1 MTEVQKVSKLLDDAK
16 DICEILVQTSKE
28 DMELKLEDF
37 QRLEGIMKILVTK
50 VAKYKIFLKETDPEK
65 QIYGPKMR
73 EKIKNL
79 CEKYETLDAVYEEEL
94 KFVFQHIKD
103 RYELELKR
111 KSESAKLQKEMELE
125 RKIQEGRLETL
136 QEEQKR
142 QENLKEKNEAIR
154 EKEYE
159 LKLKLDIERNEKE
172 ALMNKIIEAYKLQEN
187 KYNFNKSSVNKFM
200 AIFDGFEQM
209 ASNTSLGDFKF
220 CTNNIKT
227 LFLTISG
234 DPSALKYR
242 FIRLQNNSFLD
253 SFGSRPGA
261 ISILWGGGFRLLS
274 DKKSYKYWRKLKSEI
289 SSLGDLPEYSLCLYM
304 DEPDPL
310 QNYDAWISWI
320 DWLSSLVRVMSDIS
334 KLITNISSK
343 ENLMELLR
351 EKRICLCK
359 QPERTLQS

>member
-1 MTEVQKVSKLLDDAK
+1 MTEVQKVLKLLDDAK
-16 DICEILVQTSKE
+16 DICETLLQTSKE
-28 DMELKLEDF
+28 DIELKLEDF
-37 QRLEGIMKILVTK
+37 QRLESIMGILITK
-50 VAKYKIFLKETDPEK
+50 VAKYRIFLKETDPEK

-73 EKIKNL
+73 EKLKNL
-79 CEKYETLDAVYEEEL
+79 CEKYEILDTIYEEEL
-94 KFVFQHIKD
+94 KFVFQHVKD

-111 KSESAKLQKEMELE
+111 KIEFAKLQEEMELE

-136 QEEQKR
+136 QEEQQR
-142 QENLKEKNEAIR
+142 QKILKEKNEAIAK
-154 EKEYE
+154 KEHE
-159 LKLKLDIERNEKE
+159 LKLKLDRDRNEKE
-172 ALMNKIIEAYKLQEN
+172 TLMNKIIEAYRLQEN
-187 KYNFNKSSVNKFM
+187 TYNFNKNSIDKFM

-220 CTNNIKT
+220 CINNIKT

-261 ISILWGGGFRLLS
+261 ISILWGSGFRLIS
-274 DKKSYKYWRKLKSEI
+274 DKESYEYWGKLKSEI

-304 DEPDPL
+304 DEPDPI
-310 QNYDAWISWI
+310 QNYNAWISWI
-320 DWLSSLVRVMSDIS
+320 DWLSSLVRIISDIS

-343 ENLMELLR
+343 ENLIELLR

-359 QPERTLQS
+359 